1 MTAPP
6 ATRDRGP
13 DRDRDRDRGR
23 GRDQGRGRGRDRD
36 GEQGREDTPE
46 SGPVAPA
53 SRARGRERPA
63 PAGAAPRL
71 RISRLGVA
79 LWAAALLALAAYL
92 WALSRVTPTALD
104 RMGGLGLVSAL
115 PPVALVSAC
124 VLGVLFFLALNSA
137 VARPGLQLFLLL
149 AAVFALHGAAAL
161 VEPVPRFPTAYQH
174 LGFVDYIERTGHTL
188 PLWDARFS
196 WPGFFGLVALL
207 LRAGGVDNP
216 LPVLRWSQVGS
227 QLLCLAALAVLL
239 RSLGLPRRTRW
250 CALWFFVAA
259 SWVGQ
264 DYFSPQAFTYALYLA
279 FLAVLLTAFRVPE
292 DGRPRE
298 SGGRL
303 ERTLPLGLLT
313 ALFLAAVTAHQLTPF
328 VMIAAAGLLRLT
340 RRTTLSLWFAVLLA
354 ALAAGWIS
362 LAAEGFW
369 SGHLDTIFGGL
380 GQLGGNVSSGV
391 ADRVKGDPAHQA
403 VLYLRVLLSGAWFGL
418 AVLGWW
424 RRRRAGHGERALL
437 VLAFM
442 PFFTLGMQSYGGE
455 IALRVFLFALPGV
468 APLAACFFY
477 PSTRRPRPG
486 RAMSVSA
493 AGWAVVAVA
502 AFGVARYG
510 NEQFERVT
518 GGEITALGWV
528 YQHDHP
534 SARVLYLGPVGN
546 PTTTPAIP
554 WNQRGMDTIAYVG
567 AAAPLDPAD
576 VASLE
581 TALGAAGPQ
590 SYLIV
595 TSTEGADLTANDGY
609 AADWYARARA
619 ALDTD
624 PRMVPVV
631 SVPDAALYRLA
642 APPPGP
648 APTDIGVGPVGPL
661 VHWTGWTVAEAGL
674 LAVLAPLLFW
684 YEAVRLRTG
693 AALARRAR
701 WGVPLLG
708 AVLVGAFLLAVVERF
723 LTLR

>member
-1 MTAPP
+1 MP
-6 ATRDRGP
+6 ASCGP
-13 DRDRDRDRGR
+13 DRA
-23 GRDQGRGRGRDRD
+23 
-36 GEQGREDTPE
+36 
-46 SGPVAPA
+46 SPA
-53 SRARGRERPA
+53 SGA
-63 PAGAAPRL
+63 AAPRL
-71 RISRLGVA
+71 RISRFGVA
-79 LWAAALLALAAYL
+79 LWAAGLLALAAYL
-92 WALSRVTPTALD
+92 WALTRVAPAALD
-104 RMGGLGLVSAL
+104 RMGGLGLVSVL
-115 PPVALVSAC
+115 PPVAPAAAC
-124 VLGVLFFLALNSA
+124 ALGVLFFLALNSV

-149 AAVFALHGAAAL
+149 AAVLALHGAAAL

-196 WPGFFGLVALL
+196 WPGFFGLAALL
-207 LRAGGVDNP
+207 LRTGGVDDP

-250 CALWFFVAA
+250 CALWFFVVA

-279 FLAVLLTAFRVPE
+279 FLAVVSTAFRAPE
-292 DGRPRE
+292 AVGSRSLGRF
-298 SGGRL
+298 
-303 ERTLPLGLLT
+303 ERALLLGLLT

-328 VMIAAAGLLRLT
+328 VMIAAVGTLRLA

-391 ADRVKGDPAHQA
+391 ADRVRGDPAHQA

-424 RRRRAGHGERALL
+424 RRRRAGHGERTLL

-477 PSTRRPRPG
+477 PSERRPRPG
-486 RAMSVSA
+486 RAMSALAV
-493 AGWAVVAVA
+493 GWAVVAVA
-502 AFGVARYG
+502 GFGVARYG

-518 GGEITALGWV
+518 GGELAALGWV
-528 YQHDHP
+528 YRHDQP

-546 PTTTPAIP
+546 PSTTPAIP

-567 AAAPLDPAD
+567 AAAPVDPAD
-576 VASLE
+576 VGSLE
-581 TALGAAGPQ
+581 AALRAAGPQ
-590 SYLIV
+590 SYLVV

-609 AADWYARARA
+609 AADWYARART

-624 PRMVPVV
+624 PRLVPVV
-631 SVPDAALYRLA
+631 SAPDAALYRLA

-648 APTDIGVGPVGPL
+648 VPTDIGVGPVGPL
-661 VHWTGWTVAEAGL
+661 VHWTAWTIAEGAL
-674 LAVLAPLLFW
+674 LAVLAPLLLW
-684 YEAVRLRTG
+684 YEAVRLRAG
-693 AALARRAR
+693 AAPAGRAR
-701 WGVPLLG
+701 W
-708 AVLVGAFLLAVVERF
+708 AFLLLGGGLVGGFLVAVVERF

>member
-1 MTAPP
+1 MW
-6 ATRDRGP
+6 
-13 DRDRDRDRGR
+13 
-23 GRDQGRGRGRDRD
+23 
-36 GEQGREDTPE
+36 
-46 SGPVAPA
+46 S
-53 SRARGRERPA
+53 
-63 PAGAAPRL
+63 
-71 RISRLGVA
+71 
-79 LWAAALLALAAYL
+79 AALVALAAYL
-92 WALSRVTPTALD
+92 WALTRVTPAALD
-104 RMGGLGLVSAL
+104 RMNGLGLVSAL
-115 PPVALVSAC
+115 PPVALVAAC
-124 VLGVLFFLALNSA
+124 ALGVLFFLALNSA
-137 VARPGLQLFLLL
+137 AVRPGLQLFLLL
-149 AAVFALHGAAAL
+149 AAVFTLHGAAAL

-196 WPGFFGLVALL
+196 WPGFFGLAALL
-207 LRAGGVDNP
+207 LRTGGVDDP
-216 LPVLRWSQVGS
+216 LPVLRWSEVGS

-250 CALWFFVAA
+250 CALWFFVVA

-279 FLAVLLTAFRVPE
+279 FLAVLLTAFPAPA
-292 DGRPRE
+292 GTRPRE
-298 SGGRL
+298 GGRL
-303 ERTLPLGLLT
+303 ERALLLGLLT

-328 VMIAAAGLLRLT
+328 VMIAAVGALRLA

-354 ALAAGWIS
+354 VLAVGWIS

-391 ADRVKGDPAHQA
+391 AARVKGDPAHQA

-437 VLAFM
+437 VLAFT
-442 PFFTLGMQSYGGE
+442 PFLTLGMQSYGGE

-468 APLAACFFY
+468 AALAACFFY
-477 PSTRRPRPG
+477 PDEWRPLPG
-486 RAMSVSA
+486 RSTSRSMSRAMPRSTSRSTSRVMSTLA
-493 AGWAVVAVA
+493 VGWAVVAVA
-502 AFGVARYG
+502 GFGVARYG

-518 GGEITALGWV
+518 GGETTALGWV

-554 WNQRGMDTIAYVG
+554 WNERGMDSIAYVG
-567 AAAPLDPAD
+567 AAAPVDPAD
-576 VASLE
+576 VGSLE
-581 TALGAAGPQ
+581 AALQAAGPQ

-609 AADWYARARA
+609 APDWYARARA
-619 ALDTD
+619 ALDAD
-624 PRMVPVV
+624 PRLVPVV
-631 SVPDAALYRLA
+631 SAPDAALYRLA
-642 APPPGP
+642 VPPPG
-648 APTDIGVGPVGPL
+648 AVATDIGIGPVGPL
-661 VHWTGWTVAEAGL
+661 VHWTGWTIAEAAL
-674 LAVLAPLLFW
+674 LAVLAPLLLW
-684 YEAVRLRTG
+684 YEAARLRAQ

-701 WGVPLLG
+701 WARWAFPLLG
-708 AVLVGAFLLAVVERF
+708 GGLVAAFVVAVLERF